1 MINLKIRINV
11 DEQVLALPVDTQFV
25 PGIPEKD
32 PVVMV
37 TCDPLDF
44 NGKDHIALG
53 EDTEPNFTGQ
63 EVSFGQFMTGDYD
76 NDMTLS

>member
-32 PVVMV
+32 GAYYRADYTFVVTKGGV
-37 TCDPLDF
+37 D
-44 NGKDHIALG
+44 
-53 EDTEPNFTGQ
+53 
-63 EVSFGQFMTGDYD
+63 EVITQTKYK
-76 NDMTLS
+76 TA

>member
-32 PVVMV
+32 PVIMV
-37 TCDPLDF
+37 TE
-44 NGKDHIALG
+44 I
-53 EDTEPNFTGQ
+53 TEHEELKYLERDEWNIEELNFLAKRMESFDICGQ
-63 EVSFGQFMTGDYD
+63 AYKSRV
-76 NDMTLS
+76 